1 MTEQEHKKSSR
12 FMGWYFGS
20 NLLARILIGLFL
32 GALVGLFLAFNPGSA
47 APYITYTKFFGDIF
61 IRLLRMIVVPVIFF
75 SLITGASSIT
85 PRQLGRVGLKTMC
98 YYLITTA
105 VAVLIALILAG
116 IFSPG
121 SGLGMAADT
130 AVQGKSAAQTPL
142 AQVLLNI
149 IPTNPMESLAKGD
162 VLPIIFFALIFG
174 IALSILRDSDNEDI
188 AKHADALFHICSTA
202 AEAMYKVVAGIM
214 QYAPIGVFVLI
225 SVVFAQQGAKV
236 IGPLVFVTL
245 LCYIGFVAH
254 VLLVYGGVLRLF
266 GLSFVKFIRGA
277 YEASVT
283 AFVTRSSNATLPIS
297 MRVSEENLGV
307 SRSITSFALPIGA
320 TVNMDGTAIYL
331 AVCACFIA
339 NAVGAPL
346 NFEQQST
353 LVVVATLASIGTAG
367 VPGAGAIM
375 MLMVLE
381 AVGLPVTTGSP
392 VAAAYAMILGI
403 DALLDMGR
411 TCLNVTGDIAGV
423 AVVGKSERQ
432 VDLSKWT

>member
-1 MTEQEHKKSSR
+1 MAEQEHKKSGR

-20 NLLARILIGLFL
+20 NLLMRIMIGLLL
-32 GALVGLFLAFNPGSA
+32 GALVGLFLAFNPSAA
-47 APYITYTKFFGDIF
+47 APYVAYTKFFGDVF

-75 SLITGASSIT
+75 SLITGASSLT
-85 PRQLGRVGLKTMC
+85 PHQLGRVGLKTLV
-98 YYLITTA
+98 YYLATTA
-105 VAVLIALILAG
+105 IAVLVALILADV
-116 IFSPG
+116 FNPG
-121 SGLGMAADT
+121 SGLNLAGDA

-142 AQVLLNI
+142 AKVLLNI
-149 IPTNPMESLAKGD
+149 IPMNPMESLAKGE
-162 VLPIIFFALIFG
+162 VLPIIFFALVFG
-174 IALSILRDSDNEDI
+174 IALSVLRDSDNADV
-188 AKHADALFHICSTA
+188 AKHADTLFHFCSTIA
-202 AEAMYKVVAGIM
+202 GVMYKVVAGIM
-214 QYAPIGVFVLI
+214 QYAPVGVFVLI

-245 LCYIGFVAH
+245 LCYIGFAVH
-254 VLLVYGGVLRLF
+254 VLLVYGGILRVF
-266 GLSFVKFIRGA
+266 GLSFIKFLRGA
-277 YEASVT
+277 HEASIT
-283 AFVTRSSNATLPIS
+283 AFVTRSSNAALPIS

-307 SRSITSFALPIGA
+307 SRSITSFALPVGA
-320 TVNMDGTAIYL
+320 TVNMDGTSIYL

-339 NAVGAPL
+339 NVVGTPL

-353 LVVVATLASIGTAG
+353 LVIVATLASIGTAG

-381 AVGLPVTTGSP
+381 AVGLPVTSGSP

-423 AVVGKSERQ
+423 VVIGKSEQ
-432 VDLSKWT
+432 QIDMSKWT

>member
-1 MTEQEHKKSSR
+1 MLAQDNVKRGR
-12 FMGWYFGS
+12 FMAWYFGT
-20 NLLARILIGLFL
+20 NLLARILLGLFL
-32 GALVGLFLAFNPGSA
+32 GALVGLFLAFNPGAS
-47 APYITYTKFFGDIF
+47 APYIDYTKFFGDIF

-85 PRQLGRVGLKTMC
+85 PRQLGRVGLKTMVF
-98 YYLITTA
+98 YLATTA
-105 VAVLIALILAG
+105 VAVLIALILAD
-116 IFSPG
+116 IFNPG
-121 SGLGMAADT
+121 SGLGMAAN
-130 AVQGKSAAQTPL
+130 AVAQGKSAAQAPL
-142 AQVLLNI
+142 AQVLLHI
-149 IPTNPMESLAKGD
+149 IPINPMESLAKGD
-162 VLPIIFFALIFG
+162 VLPIIFFALVFG
-174 IALSILRDSDNEDI
+174 IALSILRDSGNEDV
-188 AKHADALFHICSTA
+188 AKHAHSLFHICSTI
-202 AEAMYKVVAGIM
+202 AEVMYKVVAGIM

-245 LCYIGFVAH
+245 LCYVGFAAH
-254 VLLVYGGVLRLF
+254 VLLVYGGILRLF
-266 GLSFVKFIRGA
+266 GLSFIKFIRGA
-277 YEASVT
+277 HEASIT

-307 SRSITSFALPIGA
+307 SRSITSFSLPIGA

-331 AVCACFIA
+331 AVCASFIA

-346 NFEQQST
+346 NFEQQTT
-353 LVVVATLASIGTAG
+353 LVVLATLASIGTAG

-411 TCLNVTGDIAGV
+411 TCLNVTGDVVGV
-423 AVVGKSERQ
+423 AVVGKSEQ
-432 VDLSKWT
+432 QIDMSKWS

>member
-1 MTEQEHKKSSR
+1 MAEQEQRKSGR

-20 NLLARILIGLFL
+20 NLLMRILLGLFL
-32 GALVGLFLAFNPGSA
+32 GALVGLFLAFNPGAA
-47 APYITYTKFFGDIF
+47 APYIAYTKFFGDVF

-85 PRQLGRVGLKTMC
+85 PHQLGRVGLKTMA

-105 VAVLIALILAG
+105 VAVSIALIIAG

-121 SGLGMAADT
+121 AGLGMAGDT

-149 IPTNPMESLAKGD
+149 IPMNPMESLAKGD
-162 VLPIIFFALIFG
+162 VLPIIFFALVFG
-174 IALSILRDSDNEDI
+174 IALSILRDADNADV
-188 AKHADALFHICSTA
+188 AKYADALFHLCSTI
-202 AEAMYKVVAGIM
+202 AEVMYKVVAGIM

-245 LCYIGFVAH
+245 LCYIGFAAH
-254 VLLVYGGVLRLF
+254 VLLVYGGILRVF
-266 GLSFVKFIRGA
+266 GLSFTKFVRGA
-277 YEASVT
+277 HEASIT
-283 AFVTRSSNATLPIS
+283 AFVTRSSNAALPVS
-297 MRVSEENLGV
+297 LRVSEENLGV
-307 SRSITSFALPIGA
+307 SRSITSFALPVGA

-331 AVCACFIA
+331 AVCASFIA

-411 TCLNVTGDIAGV
+411 TCLNVTGDVAGV
-423 AVVGKSERQ
+423 AVVAKSEQ
-432 VDLSKWT
+432 QLDMSKWR